1 MLAQPCSVSLQLHC
15 FPVKPTQLPNPNH
28 RLAGPTVLKLSRSPR
43 GPKSG
48 CPMLRRVI
56 PRAHFCG
63 QVCICWAAWRFPC
76 PCHRPQ
82 DTELRTK
89 KGRFITMRAP
99 SSAKT
104 TCAGSEHDAS
114 LSSLRSSAPCIGLCV
129 TVCRARTSC
138 SALCT
143 FLVVCLRSRLA
154 FSELIRTR
162 FELGARPLNPEGR
175 PCTGLYP
182 CVPWMRKPEAND
194 ANCPSWAQKP
204 RGEGE
209 REGGKGRGASAHV
222 ADTPL
227 RNGKERAAAGMT
239 TCILLSPRNQLASFI
254 QWEMGHS

>member
-28 RLAGPTVLKLSRSPR
+28 RLAAPTVLKLSRSPR
-43 GPKSG
+43 RPKVGLSHVATRDPAG
-48 CPMLRRVI
+48 TL
-56 PRAHFCG
+56 CG

-89 KGRFITMRAP
+89 KGRSITMRAP

-154 FSELIRTR
+154 FSETHSNS
-162 FELGARPLNPEGR
+162 FELGAPAPLNPEGR

-182 CVPWMRKPEAND
+182 WRYLD
-194 ANCPSWAQKP
+194 AQA
-204 RGEGE
+204 RG
-209 REGGKGRGASAHV
+209 
-222 ADTPL
+222 
-227 RNGKERAAAGMT
+227 
-239 TCILLSPRNQLASFI
+239 Q
-254 QWEMGHS
+254 